1 MRSQQSSKI
10 CQLSTL
16 ASGPLARIER
26 CQDCGTISL
35 HLGAV
40 SMRLDRTAAESL
52 WTTLGE
58 ALGSL
63 PHFADDEPTRFARA

>member
-1 MRSQQSSKI
+1 MRTHRTSKP

-16 ASGPLARIER
+16 ANGPFARVER
-26 CQDCGTISL
+26 CEDCGTISV

-40 SMRLDRTAAESL
+40 SMRLDRAAAESL

-58 ALGSL
+58 GLGSL
-63 PHFADDEPTRFARA
+63 RLAPDDESARFAS

>member
-1 MRSQQSSKI
+1 MRPRPSSKP

-16 ASGPLARIER
+16 ASGPFARVER
-26 CQDCGTISL
+26 CQDCGTISV

-40 SMRLDRTAAESL
+40 SMRLDRAAAESL

-58 ALGSL
+58 GLGSL
-63 PHFADDEPTRFARA
+63 HLPDDEDHAHFAS